1 MVPAL
6 DSQSGLFARLTPC
19 LRGVSG
25 VKKANMDARLEA
37 PKSNGHDP
45 KAEHD
50 PENKHDK
57 ERCMTETTNPI
68 DDLNNAAAGM
78 HGFDAD
84 TQNRPPQMSGGGIV
98 LVIEDAAR
106 KTQLVI
112 DDDAAV
118 AVERNARHALATAI
132 ATEVKMRQQIISDCR

>member
-6 DSQSGLFARLTPC
+6 DSQSGLFACLTPC

-25 VKKANMDARLEA
+25 VKKPIWTPVSTGPRG
-37 PKSNGHDP
+37 NGHDP
-45 KAEHD
+45 ETKHD

-84 TQNRPPQMSGGGIV
+84 TQNRPPQMSGGG
-98 LVIEDAAR
+98 ASPA
-106 KTQLVI
+106 
-112 DDDAAV
+112 
-118 AVERNARHALATAI
+118 
-132 ATEVKMRQQIISDCR
+132 